1 MAKENVNVV
10 EEVKAEQNAS
20 KQSER
25 VSQIMKAMEAT
36 EALAAMDGTENVAD
50 EEKKIEIPKIYV
62 VRRRYTNKSDGRQYW
77 EYILPAVFRGSISE
91 VHFKASDRSGYEAL
105 EKLFSD
111 SVKKV
116 ELQFREER
124 QYDEHTGIRKYMVY
138 EAVFVDE
145 TGFEWRYPL
154 KTARGSDKAVMEN
167 YIRLLRFE
175 AEKTSTKAN
184 A

>member
-1 MAKENVNVV
+1 M
-10 EEVKAEQNAS
+10 
-20 KQSER
+20 
-25 VSQIMKAMEAT
+25 
-36 EALAAMDGTENVAD
+36 
-50 EEKKIEIPKIYV
+50 
-62 VRRRYTNKSDGRQYW
+62 
-77 EYILPAVFRGSISE
+77 
-91 VHFKASDRSGYEAL
+91 

-111 SVKKV
+111 GVKKV

-138 EAVFVDE
+138 EAVFTDE

-154 KTARGSDKAVMEN
+154 KTVRGSDKAVMEN

-175 AEKTSTKAN
+175 AEKASAKAR